1 MSCSI
6 FILFYFFYLDSDPFN
21 ISCLLM
27 LLISPAT
34 IFFTSLWS
42 QTLKLII
49 KGYLCF
55 MNESL
60 AERKKERKI
69 LGVKNETA

>member
-1 MSCSI
+1 M
-6 FILFYFFYLDSDPFN
+6 LNFYFLFFYLDSDPFN

-69 LGVKNETA
+69 LGVKNETP

>member
-1 MSCSI
+1 MLNFYL
-6 FILFYFFYLDSDPFN
+6 FIYFYLDSDPFN

>member
-1 MSCSI
+1 MLNFYL
-6 FILFYFFYLDSDPFN
+6 FIFFYLDSDPFN

>member
-1 MSCSI
+1 MLN
-6 FILFYFFYLDSDPFN
+6 FYLFLFFYLDSDPFN

>member
-1 MSCSI
+1 MLNFY
-6 FILFYFFYLDSDPFN
+6 FIYLFFYLDSDPFN